1 MDPETAGGIRLLCLD
16 VDGVLTDG
24 RLVFDNSGNELKR
37 FHVRD
42 GLGIRLWLEAGHEVA
57 IISSRSSEAV
67 TRRAGELG
75 ISHVHQGCTD
85 KLAAL
90 ESVCTATGVAPAQAA
105 AMGDD
110 LPDLPVLNAV
120 AMPIAVSDAAP
131 EVRDAATW
139 VTETPGGHGAVREVI
154 ERLLSSQ
161 GCWDELL
168 TRWQSVRQEG

>member
-90 ESVCTATGVAPAQAA
+90 ESVCAATGVAPAQAA